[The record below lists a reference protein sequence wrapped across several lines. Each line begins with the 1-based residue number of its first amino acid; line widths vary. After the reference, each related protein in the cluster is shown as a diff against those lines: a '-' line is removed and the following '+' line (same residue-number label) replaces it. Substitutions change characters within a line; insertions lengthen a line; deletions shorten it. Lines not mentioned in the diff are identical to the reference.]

1 MYMGVRDA
9 YMCVRGECMCVRGE
23 CMYVRESIMEKEV
36 SIVEKEGNSFMWAV
50 IGCSG
55 GTGWDYVCER
65 TPFFF
70 SHAMALLALCRS

>member
-1 MYMGVRDA
+1 M
-9 YMCVRGECMCVRGE
+9 RGECMCVRGE
-23 CMYVRESIMEKEV
+23 CMYVRESIVENEVSIVEKEV
-36 SIVEKEGNSFMWAV
+36 SIVEKEGNPFMWAV

-70 SHAMALLALCRS
+70 SHAMALLALCIS

>member
-1 MYMGVRDA
+1 MCVRGE

-23 CMYVRESIMEKEV
+23 CMYVRESIE
-36 SIVEKEGNSFMWAV
+36 EKEGNSFMWAV

-70 SHAMALLALCRS
+70 LACDGLTSIV